1 MNLKLNTS
9 SLPLRDVCQAKGY
22 GLIYAIRSARAW
34 WYSAWLRTLA
44 RFSRTYFG
52 SFWLGLSNLLSVA
65 ILGAVYGTVFKIP
78 NPWDYVIYLGLGYTI
93 WGFLSLTIISS
104 CSLFFNRRDQLI
116 NNALPAI
123 FYCLEEWSFQVQTF
137 AQSFGIVLLAL
148 MFISPNVLINAFISI
163 WLPLINLILFCFW
176 ATILMAML
184 GARFKDFSQLVPIL
198 MQLTFL
204 VSPILYQKDGLGRF
218 SLVADL
224 NPFYRILA
232 PVRTA
237 AIEGK
242 LVFSEQMITLIVN
255 LLAILLVCSLLK
267 RFRYDIPFWV

>member
-1 MNLKLNTS
+1 MNSKLNNS
-9 SLPLRDVCQAKGY
+9 NLPLREVSHAKGF
-22 GLIYAIRSARAW
+22 GLMFAFRTRRAW

-65 ILGAVYGTVFKIP
+65 ILGFVYGTVFKIP
-78 NPWDYVIYLGLGYTI
+78 NPWDYLVYLGLGYTI
-93 WGFLSLTIISS
+93 WGFISLTVISS
-104 CSLFFNRRDQLI
+104 CGLLFNRRDQLI
-116 NNALPAI
+116 NNSLPSI

-137 AQSFGIVLLAL
+137 SQSFGIVLIALAAIKPQIL
-148 MFISPNVLINAFISI
+148 VNTFISGFFPIL
-163 WLPLINLILFCFW
+163 NLILFCFW
-176 ATILMAML
+176 ITILMALL
-184 GARFKDFSQLVPIL
+184 GARFKDFGQLVPIL

-237 AIEGK
+237 AIDAE